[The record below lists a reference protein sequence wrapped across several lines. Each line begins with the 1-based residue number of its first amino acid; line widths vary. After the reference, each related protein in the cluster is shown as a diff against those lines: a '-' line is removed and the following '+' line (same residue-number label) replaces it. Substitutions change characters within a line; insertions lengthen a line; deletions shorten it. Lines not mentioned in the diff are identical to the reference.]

1 MIRKGKP
8 FFRGVM
14 LVLALTC
21 LSANV
26 GNASREG
33 SGPERTA
40 IVNVPCAE
48 VFAKNSGKSER
59 VTEMLLGD
67 VFKVTREAGDW
78 AYGYIPS
85 QKGYKGWISKTVVFF
100 PIMDSPFEDKSVI
113 NVRTTSTRIIFRDGS
128 FIDVFAGTRLPLRRE
143 KDGRYEVILPDGST
157 GFLSYAAGWIED
169 ENFGKE
175 ATPENILSAA
185 KLFASAYKWGGI
197 TAEGMD
203 CSGFVYTVFRINGV
217 YLKRD
222 SYMQAEE
229 GSSVSL
235 NELNAGDLVFFRTR
249 RGRRISHVGIYIG
262 GGKFIHS
269 SRSKKGVSVSSLSE
283 DFFRKRFAAARR
295 VVPDRNHAG
304 EGGNGRTACCT
315 AKGNKRDS

>member
-1 MIRKGKP
+1 MMSRGKP
-8 FFRGVM
+8 FSCIIM
-14 LVLALTC
+14 LLAIIC
-21 LSANV
+21 LSVAFEN
-26 GNASREG
+26 NSLAG
-33 SGPERTA
+33 SGRERTA
-40 IVNVPCAE
+40 IVNTPRAE

-85 QKGYKGWISKTVVFF
+85 QKGYRGWISKTAVFF
-100 PIMDSPFEDKSVI
+100 PITDSPFEDKSLV
-113 NVRTTSTRIIFRDGS
+113 NVRTTSTRIFFRDGS
-128 FIDVFAGTRLPLRRE
+128 FVDVFAGTRLPMRRE
-143 KDGRYEVILPDGST
+143 KEGRYEVILPDGST
-157 GFLSYAAGWIED
+157 GFLSPDAGWIED

-175 ATPENILSAA
+175 ATPENVLAAA
-185 KLFASAYKWGGI
+185 KLFDSAYRWGGI

-249 RGRRISHVGIYIG
+249 KGRRISHVGIYIG
-262 GGKFIHS
+262 DGKFIHS
-269 SRSKKGVSVSSLSE
+269 SRSKKGVSISSLSE
-283 DFFRKRFAAARR
+283 DFFRKRFAVAKRIL
-295 VVPDRNHAG
+295 PDRNRAG
-304 EGGNGRTACCT
+304 GRADGRAVYTFAGRSRR
-315 AKGNKRDS
+315 AS